1 MCIRDRIDGM
11 DTFIGDMMTEMSTA
25 GGAAGGI
32 TSMLSKLGDIKGNMT
47 SALNFENIK
56 MNVFPF
62 ELPPNKA
69 VSDYYQFCSGG
80 SGTKASQIFSKAAVT
95 EQFVKG
101 KKPIIPS
108 IVEQFAQPTKATLN
122 IDLRDNPIIKGLNEV
137 GESLDEAFDN
147 A

>member
-1 MCIRDRIDGM
+1 
-11 DTFIGDMMTEMSTA
+11 
-25 GGAAGGI
+25 
-32 TSMLSKLGDIKGNMT
+32 MLSKLGNIKGNMT

-80 SGTKASQIFSKAAVT
+80 SGQKQSQLPSKPAIMEAVNKVRKA
-95 EQFVKG
+95 
-101 KKPIIPS
+101 IPGEV
-108 IVEQFAQPTKATLN
+108 IEQFAQPTKATLN
-122 IDLRDNPIIKGLNEV
+122 VDLTDNPIVKGLNEF

-147 A
+147 V